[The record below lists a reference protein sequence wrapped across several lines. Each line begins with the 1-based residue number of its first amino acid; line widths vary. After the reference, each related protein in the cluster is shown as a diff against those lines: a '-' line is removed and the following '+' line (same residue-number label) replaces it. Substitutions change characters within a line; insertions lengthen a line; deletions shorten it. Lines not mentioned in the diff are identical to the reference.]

1 MLTKGQ
7 IRHKQPSAGAPGPLD
22 GKALRRGMLPQ
33 LVGRLLQAGKMQRLF
48 QLRQLGGAVDVYQVI
63 FVLEPVDA
71 HCVLLLFCLRF
82 FAVLTAARSPLPPC
96 RKMPPAAALQTGGI
110 KGPDF
115 SIAKKFGP

>member
-71 HCVLLLFCLRF
+71 QCVLLLFCLRF
-82 FAVLTAARSPLPPC
+82 LLSLLPPGALCLPVERC
-96 RKMPPAAALQTGGI
+96 RPLQLCRPAA
-110 KGPDF
+110 
-115 SIAKKFGP
+115 